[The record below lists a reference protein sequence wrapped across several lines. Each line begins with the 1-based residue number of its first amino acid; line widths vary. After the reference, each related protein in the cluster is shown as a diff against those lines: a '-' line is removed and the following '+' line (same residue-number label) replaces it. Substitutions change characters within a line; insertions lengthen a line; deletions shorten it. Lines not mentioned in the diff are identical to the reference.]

1 MRTRTTITC
10 LLTALVALAAPRT
23 LLATDG
29 YFVHGWGTAQKGMA
43 GAGVSM
49 LFSPSDTANNPAAG
63 VFTGAGVQ
71 FGVAAFSPERQFD
84 VTGTPS
90 GQPGTI
96 ALKPGTVISD
106 QNWFPVPQFAI
117 GWKLGQS
124 AAFGVNVY
132 GNSRTNTTYNE
143 AVYGGS
149 SPTGVNSWQMFV
161 APNISAAFAG
171 GSQSLGASA
180 VIAYQRF
187 EAKGLERF
195 ETYSDEPGKVTN
207 NGPADSYGVGV
218 RVGYIANLSYVTI
231 GAAYQSRIRMSK
243 FQNYSGLLAEQ
254 GGYDIPS
261 NWVTGF
267 SVRPVNGLDIAVDVQ
282 RVKYSE
288 VKSMGNPMLPNLQPA
303 SLGDT
308 EGAGFGWKD
317 QTTVKI
323 GAQMHLTPGLFV
335 RGGYSHGDQPIPES
349 EMVFNILWPAVVDQ
363 HISAGFTKAFGSR
376 GALHFAVTRALS
388 HSVTGPNALEAP
400 GRQQITLSM
409 NQWDVEVGY
418 SIRFGR

>member
-1 MRTRTTITC
+1 MRTRITIAC
-10 LLTALVALAAPRT
+10 LLAALAAPQS

-43 GAGVSM
+43 GAGVAM

-90 GQPGTI
+90 GQPGTV

-106 QNWFPVPQFAI
+106 QNWFAIPQFAI
-117 GWKLGQS
+117 GWKLGTA

-132 GNSRTNTTYNE
+132 GNSRMSTSYDD

-149 SPTGVNSWQMFV
+149 SPTGLNAWQMFV
-161 APNISAAFAG
+161 APNISAGFAG

-187 EAKGLERF
+187 EARGLERF
-195 ETYSDEPGKVTN
+195 SAFSNAPSKVSN

-218 RVGYIANLSYVTI
+218 RLGYIANLSYVTI
-231 GAAYQSRIRMSK
+231 GAAYQSRIRMGR
-243 FQNYSGLLAEQ
+243 FENYSGLLAEQ

-267 SVRPVNGLDIAVDVQ
+267 SVRPVNGLDVAVDVQ
-282 RVKYSE
+282 HVKYSE
-288 VKSMGNPMLPNLQPA
+288 VKSVANPFLPNLQA
-303 SLGDT
+303 ARLGDT

-317 QTTVKI
+317 QTTVKV
-323 GAQMHLTPGLFV
+323 GAQMHLTPSLFV
-335 RGGYSHGDQPIPES
+335 RGGYSYGDQPIPES
-349 EMVFNILWPAVVDQ
+349 EMLLNILWPAVVNQ
-363 HISAGFTKAFGSR
+363 HLSAGLTKAVGR
-376 GALHFAVTRALS
+376 AGALHVAVTRALS
-388 HSVTGPNALEAP
+388 HSVTGPNPLEAP
-400 GRQQITLSM
+400 GQQQITLSM
-409 NQWDVEVGY
+409 KQWDFEVGY
-418 SIRFGR
+418 SYRFGR